1 MYADDEDDTSW
12 DDEPETWD
20 ADDVDDDE
28 EEPTIPCPYCG
39 EEMLEDAPQCGHCG
53 NYISAED
60 HPGPKKPTWIILTA
74 IVCLVMMLGW
84 LMAL

>member
-12 DDEPETWD
+12 DDEPEAWD
-20 ADDVDDDE
+20 EDDE

-39 EEMLEDAPQCGHCG
+39 QEILEDAPWCASCE

-60 HPGPKKPTWIILTA
+60 HAGPKKPTWIILTA